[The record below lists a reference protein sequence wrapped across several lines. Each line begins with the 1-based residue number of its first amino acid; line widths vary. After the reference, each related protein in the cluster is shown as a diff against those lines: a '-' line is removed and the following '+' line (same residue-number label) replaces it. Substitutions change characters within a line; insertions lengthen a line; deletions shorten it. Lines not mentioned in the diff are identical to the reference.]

1 MEPQYIRYILSRAVT
16 VIVLIVAILYG
27 VGIFKKKQ
35 RKDAI
40 IADLKSVCSDSSFF
54 RQFHAQ
60 DARKT
65 LIRGVGLIAEAK
77 KLGIDPDKVIDGALG
92 IEEKYFAMDEDK
104 KEVPIKK
111 SIIRDSL
118 RSNYENFIKLGYTT
132 DFRTLKSMKEG
143 EIPPP
148 VRTGSS
154 AGSRA
159 EVGTII
165 DPNISPGIDCVVAN
179 LEIRPPKKL
188 GTPMTDV
195 EIASAKQLAKNL
207 SQAQVIEKVA
217 ADRIIESLTPKPPEE
232 PDKKK

>member
-1 MEPQYIRYILSRAVT
+1 MEPQHIRYILSRAVT

-27 VGIFKKKQ
+27 LSFHKKKQ

-40 IADLKSVCSDSSFF
+40 IADMKSVCSDSSFF

-65 LIRGVGLIAEAK
+65 LIRGVALIAEAK
-77 KLGIDPDKVIDGALG
+77 QLGLDPDKVIDGGLG

-104 KEVPIKK
+104 EEVPMKEN
-111 SIIRDSL
+111 IIRASL
-118 RSNYENFIKLGYTT
+118 RSNYENFIKLGYTP
-132 DFRTLKSMKEG
+132 DFRTLKIMKDG

-148 VRTGSS
+148 VRTGFS

-159 EVGTII
+159 EIGTII
-165 DPNISPGIDCVVAN
+165 DPNLSPGIDCVIAN
-179 LEIRPPKKL
+179 LEIRPPKKP

-207 SQAQVIEKVA
+207 AQAQVIEKVA
-217 ADRIIESLTPKPPEE
+217 AERIIESLTPKPPED

>member
-1 MEPQYIRYILSRAVT
+1 MEPQLIRYILTRFVT

-27 VGIFKKKQ
+27 LSMFKKKQ

-54 RQFHAQ
+54 RQFDAQ

-77 KLGIDPDKVIDGALG
+77 QMGIDPDKIIDAGLG
-92 IEEKYFAMDEDK
+92 IEEKYFAMDGDK
-104 KEVPIKK
+104 KEVPIKQN
-111 SIIRDSL
+111 IIRDSL
-118 RSNYENFIKLGYTT
+118 RSNYENFIKLGYTP

-143 EIPPP
+143 EIPPL

-154 AGSRA
+154 AVGRA
-159 EVGTII
+159 EISAII
-165 DPNISPGIDCVVAN
+165 DPNLSPGIDRVIAN
-179 LEIRPPKKL
+179 MEIRPAKNP

-217 ADRIIESLTPKPPEE
+217 AERIIESLTPKPPED